1 MRSDRRTLDR
11 LGVVNVAGSALRDP
25 LVRGGLS
32 MGLAVALIGIAYGAL
47 TVDGGLPVWLAPL
60 LGVVVLAGASEM
72 LFVGLAAGG
81 TSPWLAMVAA
91 LLVNTRHLPYGMA
104 VRRFLGDGW
113 KRLVRTHV
121 MNDESVA
128 YGLAQRDPDHAR
140 RAYTIAG
147 LSVLVGW
154 PLGALAGGLLGQ
166 VIDQEAWGLDA
177 VFPAV
182 ILALLLPALHE
193 SRLRLPVLVAAVVS
207 VTAVA
212 WAPAGLAPVLGL
224 LALPLVLLRRWRHA

>member
-1 MRSDRRTLDR
+1 MAD
-11 LGVVNVAGSALRDP
+11 SALRDP
-25 LVRGGLS
+25 LVRGGVS

-60 LGVVVLAGASEM
+60 LGVLVLAGASEM

-81 TSPWLAMVAA
+81 TSPWLAMAAA

-104 VRRFLGDGW
+104 VRRLLGTGFW
-113 KRLVRTHV
+113 RVVRTHV

-128 YGLAQRDPDHAR
+128 YGLAQRDPERAR

-154 PLGALAGGLLGQ
+154 PVGALAGGLLGR
-166 VIDQEAWGLDA
+166 VIDQNAWGLDA

-182 ILALLLPALHE
+182 ILALLLPALRE
-193 SRLRLPVLVAAVVS
+193 SRLRVPVLVAVVVS
-207 VTAVA
+207 VAASA
-212 WAPAGLAPVLGL
+212 WAPTGLAPVLGL
-224 LALPLVLLRRWRHA
+224 VALPLLLIRRWRDA